1 MSHLTRC
8 SLKKKLTRNVMSKEL
23 RPLREISDKKK
34 NVPND
39 KVVPTWYSRVWTKR
53 GLGYGLPNGLPVV
66 DFLELVSALL

>member
-1 MSHLTRC
+1 
-8 SLKKKLTRNVMSKEL
+8 MSKES

-53 GLGYGLPNGLPVV
+53 GLGHGLAYGLPNGLPVV